1 MSSIAYEDLLR
12 RDGRVITHV
21 VGWSMMPLLRNRE
34 SIVIVEAPD
43 RVKPKKRDVVLY
55 KTGNRYILHRILK
68 IRQEEYVIRGDNTW
82 VLEYVPK
89 ENVLATM
96 TGFYRDS
103 EGRYVAK
110 DDILYQTYCRMLPC
124 IRLIRF
130 LKIRAKRYLKKNL

>member
-12 RDGRVITHV
+12 KDGRVITHV

-34 SIVIVEAPD
+34 SIVIVEAPNL
-43 RVKPKKRDVVLY
+43 VKPKKRDVVLY
-55 KTGNRYILHRILK
+55 KTENRYI
-68 IRQEEYVIRGDNTW
+68 
-82 VLEYVPK
+82 
-89 ENVLATM
+89 
-96 TGFYRDS
+96 RDS

-124 IRLIRF
+124 IRLIRY